1 MLQRDDIAQ
10 IIEDYDRM
18 KLRIGMTASH
28 SALDICDGGI
38 EEGFPT
44 VAYCQEGRHKTYAL
58 QDKAIKFWTRS
69 SRDG

>member
-38 EEGFPT
+38 ELIYRNSTTIFIDIVTDYYYYPI
-44 VAYCQEGRHKTYAL
+44 AWL
-58 QDKAIKFWTRS
+58 D
-69 SRDG
+69 